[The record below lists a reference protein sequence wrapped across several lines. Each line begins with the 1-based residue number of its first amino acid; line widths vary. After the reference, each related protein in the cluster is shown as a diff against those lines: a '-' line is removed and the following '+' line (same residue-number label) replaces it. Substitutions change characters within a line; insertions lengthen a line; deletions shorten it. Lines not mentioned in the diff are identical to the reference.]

1 MTLLRTALFVLA
13 TTLAALSLA
22 VPANGEVGTD
32 PPPPGAND
40 FGCKPSQAH
49 PRPVILLHG
58 LSSTKSEH
66 WGYMSPRIAAAGYCV
81 FAITYGLDPITR
93 SWPYRPGGTI
103 RIQKSAKELRAFV
116 ARVRRATGARRVD
129 LVGHSEGTIMPR
141 WYLERLGGARYVKRF
156 VALTPLWR
164 GTEIGGAAL
173 LRDALAPWGLSQP
186 LVDAFADN
194 LCAACTQAL
203 RGSDFLRNLN
213 RDGER
218 IPGIRHTNIV
228 TATDELVIPYTSGI
242 MADGGKNIV
251 LQDVGPLDLSEHL
264 AVANDPVVLQL
275 FLNALDPKRAR
286 PVRC

>member
-1 MTLLRTALFVLA
+1 MTLLRAILVAAFAASL
-13 TTLAALSLA
+13 LAA
-22 VPANGEVGTD
+22 PATAEVGND

-40 FGCKPSQAH
+40 FGCKPSRAH
-49 PRPVILLHG
+49 PRPVVLLHG
-58 LSSTKSEH
+58 LSSTRSEH

-93 SWPYRPGGTI
+93 PWPYRPGGTI
-103 RIQKSAKELRAFV
+103 RIQKSAKELQGFV

-129 LVGHSEGTIMPR
+129 IVGHSEGTIMPR

-164 GTEIGGAAL
+164 GTEFAGAAL
-173 LRDALAPWGLSQP
+173 LRDTLAPWGLSQP
-186 LVDAFADN
+186 VVDAFADN

-242 MADGGKNIV
+242 MVDGGKNIL
-251 LQDVGPLDLSEHL
+251 LQDVCPLDLSEHMT
-264 AVANDPVVLQL
+264 VANDPVVLQL